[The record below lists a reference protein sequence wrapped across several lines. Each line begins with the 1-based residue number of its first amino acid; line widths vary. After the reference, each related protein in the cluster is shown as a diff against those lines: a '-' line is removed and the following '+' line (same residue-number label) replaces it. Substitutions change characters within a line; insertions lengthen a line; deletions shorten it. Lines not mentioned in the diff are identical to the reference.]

1 MSCIVANILDT
12 NVVSELTNPVPNPVV
27 LAWWNRQQLADMFTT
42 TITEAELR
50 YGLAIMPA
58 GRYRNN
64 MTMEVENFLAF
75 EVAGR
80 ILSFDRAAAR
90 AYAVIYADRRLRGRP
105 TSPSDCQIAA
115 IASSQ
120 NMAVATRNVGD
131 FTDCGVE
138 LINPWSTEGTPL

>member
-1 MSCIVANILDT
+1 MSTILDT
-12 NVVSELTNPVPNPVV
+12 NVISELTNPVPDPVV
-27 LAWWNRQQLADMFTT
+27 LAWWNRQRLTDMFTT

-58 GRYRNN
+58 GRSRNN
-64 MTMEVENFLAF
+64 LTVEVENFLAL

-90 AYAVIYADRRLRGRP
+90 AYAIIYADRRLRGRP

-115 IASSQ
+115 IALVHG
-120 NMAVATRNVGD
+120 MAVATRNTSD
-131 FTDCGVE
+131 FTDCGVD
-138 LINPWSTEGTPL
+138 LINPWSPEGTLL

>member
-1 MSCIVANILDT
+1 MSCTVTTILDT
-12 NVVSELTNPVPNPVV
+12 NVVSELTNPAPNPIV
-27 LAWWNRQQLADMFTT
+27 LAWWNRQQLAEMYTT

-64 MTMEVENFLAF
+64 MAMEVEDFLAF

-80 ILSFDRAAAR
+80 ILSFDRAAAH
-90 AYAVIYADRRLRGRP
+90 AYARIYADRRLMGRP

-115 IASSQ
+115 IALAQ
-120 NMAVATRNVGD
+120 GMGVATRNIAD
-131 FTDCGVE
+131 FADCGVE
-138 LINPWSTEGTPL
+138 LVNPWLTEGTA